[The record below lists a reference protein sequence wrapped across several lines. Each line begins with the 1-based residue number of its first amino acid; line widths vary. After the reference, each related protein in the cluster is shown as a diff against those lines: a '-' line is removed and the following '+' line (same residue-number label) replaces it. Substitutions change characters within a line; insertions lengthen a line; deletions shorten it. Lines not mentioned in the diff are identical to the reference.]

1 MKVNAREY
9 ILGAKKESN
18 KNCANATNKVTFT
31 IVS

>member
-1 MKVNAREY
+1 MTANAADH
-9 ILGAKKESN
+9 ILGVKEKYN

>member
-1 MKVNAREY
+1 MKVNASEY
-9 ILGAKKESN
+9 ILGEKKKYN